1 MTEKLFI
8 DNAYKKSD
16 SSVVKECYQNEVIL
30 DKTIFYPIGGGQPG
44 DTGTFK
50 WGNKEAKIINTYS
63 NRDNSIV
70 HIVDESDPIP
80 ISGESIDI
88 SIDWEKR
95 YLHMRMHTGL
105 HLLGSILK
113 YGVTGGN
120 ISASKSRL
128 DFDMED
134 PVDKEYVNT
143 ELEKLIDAD
152 HPISSSWITQEELR
166 NNPEIIRTMSVKPP
180 SNAKKI
186 RLVKI
191 GNIDLQPCG
200 GTHVNSTAE
209 VGKIRVKKVEKKG
222 KRNRRVSI
230 ELVD

>member
-8 DNAYKKSD
+8 ENSYTKSE
-16 SSVVKECYQNEVIL
+16 SSVVRESYQNEVIL
-30 DKTIFYPIGGGQPG
+30 DKTIFYPIGGGQPS
-44 DTGTFK
+44 DTGTFR
-50 WGNKEAKIINTYS
+50 WGNKEAKIVNSYS
-63 NRDNSIV
+63 NQDNSVV
-70 HIVDESDPIP
+70 HIVNEGDPIP
-80 ISGESIDI
+80 ILGESIDI
-88 SIDWEKR
+88 SIDWKKR

-120 ISASKSRL
+120 ISAQKSRL

-143 ELEKLIDAD
+143 ELEKLVDAD

>member
-8 DNAYKKSD
+8 ENSYTKSE
-16 SSVVKECYQNEVIL
+16 SSVVRESYQNEVIL
-30 DKTIFYPIGGGQPG
+30 DKTIFYPIGGGQPS
-44 DTGTFK
+44 DTGTFR
-50 WGNKEAKIINTYS
+50 WGNKEAKIVNSYS
-63 NRDNSIV
+63 NEDNSIV
-70 HIVDESDPIP
+70 HIVNEGDPIP
-80 ISGESIDI
+80 ILGESIDI
-88 SIDWEKR
+88 SIDWKKR

-120 ISASKSRL
+120 ISAQKSRL

>member
-1 MTEKLFI
+1 MTEKLFLE
-8 DNAYKKSD
+8 NAYAKSG
-16 SSVVKECYQNEVIL
+16 SSVVRESYQNEVIL
-30 DKTIFYPIGGGQPG
+30 DKTIFYPIGGGQPS
-44 DTGTFK
+44 DTGTFR
-50 WGNKEAKIINTYS
+50 WGNKEAKIVNSYS
-63 NRDNSIV
+63 NQDNSIV
-70 HIVDESDPIP
+70 HIVNEGDPIP
-80 ISGESIDI
+80 ILGESIDI
-88 SIDWEKR
+88 SIDWKKR

-120 ISASKSRL
+120 ISAQKSRL

-143 ELEKLIDAD
+143 ELEKLVDAD

>member
-8 DNAYKKSD
+8 DNAYTNSET
-16 SSVVKECYQNEVIL
+16 SIVKECHQNEVIL

-63 NRDNSIV
+63 NQDNSIV

-80 ISGESIDI
+80 NSGESIDI

-134 PVDKEYVNT
+134 AVDKEYVNA
-143 ELEKLIDAD
+143 ELEKLVDAD
-152 HPISSSWITQEELR
+152 HTISSSWITQEDLQ
-166 NNPEIIRTMSVKPP
+166 NNPEMIRTMSVRPP
-180 SNAKKI
+180 GNAEKI

-209 VGKIRVKKVEKKG
+209 VGKIRLGKVEKKG
-222 KRNRRVSI
+222 KRNRRVNI
-230 ELVD
+230 ELGD

>member
-8 DNAYKKSD
+8 ENTYTKSD
-16 SSVVKECYQNEVIL
+16 TSVVRESYQNEVIL
-30 DKTIFYPIGGGQPG
+30 DKTIFYPIGGGQPS
-44 DTGTFK
+44 DTGTFR
-50 WGNKEAKIINTYS
+50 WGNKEAKIVNSYS
-63 NRDNSIV
+63 NQDNSIV
-70 HIVDESDPIP
+70 HIVNEGDPIP
-80 ISGESIDI
+80 ILGESIDI
-88 SIDWEKR
+88 SIDWKKR

-120 ISASKSRL
+120 ISAQKSRL

-143 ELEKLIDAD
+143 ELEKLVDAD

-180 SNAKKI
+180 SNAEKI

>member
-1 MTEKLFI
+1 M
-8 DNAYKKSD
+8 
-16 SSVVKECYQNEVIL
+16 
-30 DKTIFYPIGGGQPG
+30 
-44 DTGTFK
+44 
-50 WGNKEAKIINTYS
+50 
-63 NRDNSIV
+63 
-70 HIVDESDPIP
+70 
-80 ISGESIDI
+80 
-88 SIDWEKR
+88 
-95 YLHMRMHTGL
+95 
-105 HLLGSILK
+105 
-113 YGVTGGN
+113 TGGN
-120 ISASKSRL
+120 ISAQKSRL

>member
-1 MTEKLFI
+1 VTEKLFI
-8 DNAYKKSD
+8 ENSYTKSE
-16 SSVVKECYQNEVIL
+16 SSVVRESYQNEVIL
-30 DKTIFYPIGGGQPG
+30 DKTIFYPIGGGQPS
-44 DTGTFK
+44 DTGTFR
-50 WGNKEAKIINTYS
+50 WGNKEAKIVNSYS
-63 NRDNSIV
+63 NQDNSIV
-70 HIVDESDPIP
+70 HIVNEGDPIP
-80 ISGESIDI
+80 ILGESIDI
-88 SIDWEKR
+88 SIDWKKR

-120 ISASKSRL
+120 ISAQKSRL

-143 ELEKLIDAD
+143 ELEKLVDAD

>member
-1 MTEKLFI
+1 VTEKLFI
-8 DNAYKKSD
+8 ENSYTKSE
-16 SSVVKECYQNEVIL
+16 SSVVRESYQNEVIL
-30 DKTIFYPIGGGQPG
+30 DKTIFYPIGGGQPS
-44 DTGTFK
+44 DTGTFR
-50 WGNKEAKIINTYS
+50 WGNKEAKIVNSYS
-63 NRDNSIV
+63 NQDNSVV
-70 HIVDESDPIP
+70 HIVNEGDPIP
-80 ISGESIDI
+80 ILGESIDI
-88 SIDWEKR
+88 SIDWKKR

-120 ISASKSRL
+120 ISAQKSRL

-143 ELEKLIDAD
+143 ELEKLVDAD

>member
-8 DNAYKKSD
+8 ENAYTNTD

-134 PVDKEYVNT
+134 AVDKEYVNA
-143 ELEKLIDAD
+143 ELEKLVDAD
-152 HPISSSWITQEELR
+152 HPISSSWITQEELK
-166 NNPEIIRTMSVKPP
+166 NNPEMIRTMSVRPP
-180 SNAKKI
+180 SNAEKI

-209 VGKIRVKKVEKKG
+209 VGKIRVGKVEKKG
-222 KRNRRVSI
+222 KRNRRVNI
-230 ELVD
+230 ELVN

>member
-1 MTEKLFI
+1 MTEKLFLE
-8 DNAYKKSD
+8 NAYAKSG
-16 SSVVKECYQNEVIL
+16 SSVVRESYQNEVIL
-30 DKTIFYPIGGGQPG
+30 DKTIFYPIGGGQPS
-44 DTGTFK
+44 DTGTFR
-50 WGNKEAKIINTYS
+50 WGNKEAKIVNSYS
-63 NRDNSIV
+63 NEDNSIV
-70 HIVDESDPIP
+70 HIVNEGDPIP
-80 ISGESIDI
+80 ILGESIDI
-88 SIDWEKR
+88 SIDWKKR

-120 ISASKSRL
+120 ISAQKSRL

-143 ELEKLIDAD
+143 ELEKLVDAD
-152 HPISSSWITQEELR
+152 HPISSSLITQEELR

>member
-8 DNAYKKSD
+8 ENSYTKSE
-16 SSVVKECYQNEVIL
+16 SSVVRESYQNEVIL
-30 DKTIFYPIGGGQPG
+30 DKTIFYPIGGGQPS
-44 DTGTFK
+44 DTGTFR
-50 WGNKEAKIINTYS
+50 WGNKEAKIVNSYS
-63 NRDNSIV
+63 NQDNSIV
-70 HIVDESDPIP
+70 HIVNEGDPIP
-80 ISGESIDI
+80 ILGESIDI
-88 SIDWEKR
+88 SIDWKKR

-120 ISASKSRL
+120 ISAQKSRL

-143 ELEKLIDAD
+143 ELEKLVDAD

>member
-8 DNAYKKSD
+8 ENAYTNSD

-134 PVDKEYVNT
+134 AVDKEYVNA
-143 ELEKLIDAD
+143 ELE
-152 HPISSSWITQEELR
+152 
-166 NNPEIIRTMSVKPP
+166 
-180 SNAKKI
+180 
-186 RLVKI
+186 RLVDEDTQAFNNVINAFRLPEKSKEEQKI
-191 GNIDLQPCG
+191 KSLQDGICYRCR
-200 GTHVNSTAE
+200 SCWW
-209 VGKIRVKKVEKKG
+209 K
-222 KRNRRVSI
+222 
-230 ELVD
+230 

>member
-8 DNAYKKSD
+8 ENAYTNSET
-16 SSVVKECYQNEVIL
+16 SIVKECYQNEVIL

-50 WGNKEAKIINTYS
+50 WGNKEAKIINTYY
-63 NRDNSIV
+63 NQDNSIV

-80 ISGESIDI
+80 NSGESIDI

-134 PVDKEYVNT
+134 AVDKEYVNA
-143 ELEKLIDAD
+143 ELEKLVDAD
-152 HPISSSWITQEELR
+152 HTISSSWITQEDLQ
-166 NNPEIIRTMSVKPP
+166 NNPEMIRTMSVRPP
-180 SNAKKI
+180 SNAEKI

-209 VGKIRVKKVEKKG
+209 VGKIRLGKVEKKG
-222 KRNRRVSI
+222 KRNRRVNI
-230 ELVD
+230 ELGD